1 MIMINFLL
9 ANSGEILSKS
19 MEHLLIAAISLAL
32 GILVAVPLGILLNRS
47 KRVAKIVMAIASV
60 LQTVPSFALL
70 SLMIPLF

>member
-1 MIMINFLL
+1 MINFLL
-9 ANSGEILSKS
+9 ENSGEILSKS
-19 MEHLLIAAISLAL
+19 MEHLLIATISLGL

-70 SLMIPLF
+70 ALMIPLF